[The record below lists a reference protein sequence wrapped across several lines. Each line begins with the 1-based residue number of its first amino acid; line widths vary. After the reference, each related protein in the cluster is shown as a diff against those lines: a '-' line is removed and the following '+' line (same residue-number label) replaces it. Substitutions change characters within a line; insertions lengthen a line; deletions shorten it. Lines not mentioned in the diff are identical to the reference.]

1 MEYTQEQHEAVRR
14 SVEQL
19 FRDVAARF
27 ARATVREVPGP
38 NGRDGLIELSC
49 SLPGTARVAAL
60 PGADQIDLYV
70 GAKTW
75 LELMPTR
82 RNPEKPLASVKTIVE
97 LVVAGRFEERIRMR
111 KVRYVAYA

>member
-27 ARATVREVPGP
+27 PKATVREVPGP
-38 NGRDGLIELSC
+38 NRRNGLIELSC
-49 SLPGTARVAAL
+49 SLPGTARVSAL

-82 RNPEKPLASVKTIVE
+82 RDPDKPLASVKIIVE
-97 LVVAGRFEERIRMR
+97 SVVAGRFEERIRLR
-111 KVRYVAYA
+111 RVRYLPYE